1 MNKKM
6 PSRASPSV
14 SATGFA
20 PGTTLVGNDGTEWEV
35 GETSSGVRRWRRRQD
50 GHGHATTSAFAGT
63 VFVRAVLPIVLD
75 DRLGARSVS
84 AGRGLSHA
92 TVVPEAARAT
102 VRRMVRDNVFGFE
115 SLLTEVPLRR
125 SSTDRGAWFLWGRRK
140 GHHRKAAAAA
150 LASVRLVE
158 GARGG
163 WAMALEWVLPS
174 VESASDVDIAALT
187 GELEGQLSDGWGEGV
202 EQFRFGELVICD
214 DEEGKGSCRRARRG
228 EAAGLDEDVDGRY
241 SFNLT
246 TVGAAALRSSASTST
261 STSTSTSASKH
272 KT

>member
-1 MNKKM
+1 MNTKM
-6 PSRASPSV
+6 PSRASPIAS
-14 SATGFA
+14 
-20 PGTTLVGNDGTEWEV
+20 GTTLVV
-35 GETSSGVRRWRRRQD
+35 GKWKARETS
-50 GHGHATTSAFAGT
+50 SAFAGT

-92 TVVPEAARAT
+92 TVVPEACRAM

-125 SSTDRGAWFLWGRRK
+125 SSSTDRGSWFSWGGRK
-140 GHHRKAAAAA
+140 GHHCKAT

-158 GARGG
+158 GAQGR
-163 WAMALEWVLPS
+163 WAMAMEWVLPIK
-174 VESASDVDIAALT
+174 SASDVDVAALI

-202 EQFRFGELVICD
+202 EQVRFGELVVCD

-228 EAAGLDEDVDGRY
+228 EAAGLQEDVDGRY

-246 TVGAAALRSSASTST
+246 TVGAAALR
-261 STSTSTSASKH
+261 TSASARKQ
-272 KT
+272 KTPW